1 MSRKSKTNNSSTKK
15 SVNVKIV
22 ILIVKI
28 NIIRFLIAERTM
40 IRTTDV
46 VLIMTMMIILIM
58 MIMT

>member
-40 IRTTDV
+40 VRTTDV
-46 VLIMTMMIILIM
+46 VLIMTMMIILII

>member
-1 MSRKSKTNNSSTKK
+1 MSRKSKKNNSSTKK

-40 IRTTDV
+40 VRTTDV
-46 VLIMTMMIILIM
+46 VLIMTMMIILII

>member
-46 VLIMTMMIILIM
+46 VLIMTMMIILII

>member
-28 NIIRFLIAERTM
+28 NIIRFLIAEKTM

-46 VLIMTMMIILIM
+46 VLIITMMIIMII

>member
-22 ILIVKI
+22 LLIVKI
-28 NIIRFLIAERTM
+28 NIIRFLIAEKTM

-46 VLIMTMMIILIM
+46 VLIITMMIIMII

>member
-40 IRTTDV
+40 IRTTDI
-46 VLIMTMMIILIM
+46 VLIMTMMIILII

>member
-46 VLIMTMMIILIM
+46 VLIITMMIIMII

>member
-22 ILIVKI
+22 LLIVKI
-28 NIIRFLIAERTM
+28 NIIRFLIAEKTM
-40 IRTTDV
+40 IRTTGV
-46 VLIMTMMIILIM
+46 VLIITMMIIMII

>member
-15 SVNVKIV
+15 SVNAKIV
-22 ILIVKI
+22 VPIVKI

-46 VLIMTMMIILIM
+46 VLIMAMMIILIM

>member
-46 VLIMTMMIILIM
+46 VLIMTMIIILII